1 MNAFILYMVFQTR
14 IGHPYLGIIIPS
26 LIFGISFILTY
37 LLIRYFN
44 KDKS

>member
-1 MNAFILYMVFQTR
+1 MNAFILCMMFQTR

-44 KDKS
+44 KDQS